1 MSKQNQLNVSIR
13 GMTCDGCARN
23 IDRALS
29 KKQGIKKN
37 QFPGRKGKQKSVMI
51 QTPSQKRN

>member
-1 MSKQNQLNVSIR
+1 
-13 GMTCDGCARN
+13 MTCDGCARN